1 MANLNK
7 ADLQAD
13 INTYVYENTTNAIT
27 GTILNNVLTDIND
40 SKVSLK
46 DHNVIVGTLAA
57 TNLSG
62 TNTGDKTTITLG
74 TKINAAT
81 AKTTPVDNDLFGLV
95 DSAASN
101 VLKKLTFANLKAT
114 LKTYFDG
121 IYSSSRTVKHYF
133 NSGTKVDY
141 IGVAPQGSS
150 TTAYVWTITAITI
163 NSGGSVTTTTTTNQQ
178 WTY

>member
-7 ADLQAD
+7 ADLQSD
-13 INTYVYENTTNAIT
+13 INGKVYENTTGAIT
-27 GTILNNVLTDIND
+27 GANLNIVFTDVND
-40 SKVSLK
+40 SKASLK
-46 DHNVIVGTLAA
+46 DNNTFEGTISA

-62 TNTGDKTTITLG
+62 TNTGDETTTTLG
-74 TKINAAT
+74 SKINSASS
-81 AKTTPVDNDLFGLV
+81 KTTPIDNDLLGLV

-121 IYSSSRTVKHYF
+121 LYSSSRTVKHYF

-150 TTAYVWTITAITI
+150 TSAFVWTITAITI
-163 NSGGSVTTTTTTNQQ
+163 GTGGSTTTTTTTNQQ